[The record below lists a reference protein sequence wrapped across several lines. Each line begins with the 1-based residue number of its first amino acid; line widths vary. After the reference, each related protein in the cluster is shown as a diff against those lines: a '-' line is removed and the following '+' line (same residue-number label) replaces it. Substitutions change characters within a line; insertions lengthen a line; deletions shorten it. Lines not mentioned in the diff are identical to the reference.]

1 MDLTIKIK
9 QLMLL
14 STLAYLSACGGG
26 SSSDNVTPAPLPVP
40 VTNTP
45 PIAAADSAVAQ
56 NNVPITIDVLAN
68 DSDAEN
74 STLSIVSVTTVSEYG
89 TTEIVNNTIIY
100 TPTNNYAGTDSF
112 NYQISDG
119 DLTADASV
127 NITVNHTL
135 TLVGLVTDAPLA
147 NATVSATINEN
158 GFTTTSDDLG
168 NYQLP
173 IVISDMDT
181 PVIIQ
186 ALGSIAKNQENIE
199 FIKLMGS
206 GQSLLSL
213 IDEERNLTAGNNKI
227 TNITHLSTA
236 TYLLAK
242 DKNSNQEFN
251 SNEIFLSYSS
261 ELSGENIIN
270 TAGFIKL
277 LVDNPEYNIPEGQSI
292 LTLLDST
299 DATISTSAA
308 ITNYLTDN
316 GYIDENG
323 QTNQSYNDALAE
335 AINETITDPN
345 VTMEFTTE
353 MLAGNMFTET
363 DASQDG
369 WLTDSGDGLL
379 FNADGTSTTYVNNQT
394 VPLTDAGIY
403 NTTKNWHV
411 SEGSLILTLEPE
423 VIWIDVYYPFTELT
437 SEYGFDSSVQAALM
451 YASYFNGLP
460 YDLHIR
466 ADKIHTNNSFT
477 ILNESKESRQVNYTG
492 GYNIQLHLDYLEY
505 FYDFDGDIW
514 TGDNPSVSVTKSYQ
528 KTHNKASSSLF
539 LDKTLDDISGRWAM
553 PFDHFVGLDF
563 YNGDSIDG
571 LYHDTIEINKSS
583 AISNI
588 SAHHFITSLENG
600 VLTLTEGSLV
610 YKVTPIK
617 QSGKSYLAQIE
628 KWYDN
633 KLIYVVSEKIA
644 KFDDSYTLFTSNLVT
659 ELPIAQLSYFGS
671 SNVGAWQNNKLKV
684 EQVFGYHFKSDGM
697 LNRGIYT
704 ATDDNNETYFKG
716 DDRWI
721 WSQNENIVT
730 LDLASRDRHRSW
742 QVISV
747 DDEGRA
753 LVLESST
760 YTHDQNLDGEISDDE
775 KDRVFVRPRINII
788 KQTDLSQWAG
798 TWENSQ
804 L

>member
-1 MDLTIKIK
+1 M
-9 QLMLL
+9 
-14 STLAYLSACGGG
+14 ACLSACGGG
-26 SSSDNVTPAPLPVP
+26 GSSSKATSEPTPTP
-40 VTNTP
+40 VTNAP
-45 PIAAADSAVAQ
+45 PLAVADTALSQ
-56 NNVPITIDVLAN
+56 NNAVITINVLDN

-74 STLSIVSVTTVSEYG
+74 NTLSIVSVTTAPTYG
-89 TTEIVNNTIIY
+89 TAEIVNDHIVY
-100 TPTNNYAGTDSF
+100 TPTMDYAGTDSF

-119 DLTADASV
+119 ELTADASV
-127 NITVNHTL
+127 NITINHTL
-135 TLVGLVTDAPLA
+135 TLIGLVTDAPLA
-147 NATVSATINEN
+147 EANVTVKVNEN
-158 GFTTTSDDLG
+158 QFTTTTDDLG

-173 IVISDMDT
+173 ITVNDMNT
-181 PVIIQ
+181 PILIQ
-186 ALGSIAKNQENIE
+186 AQGSAANNQENVE
-199 FIKLMGS
+199 LIKYLGS
-206 GQSLLSL
+206 GKNLLGL
-213 IDEERNLTAGNNKI
+213 IDEERNLTAGNNRI

-242 DKNSNQEFN
+242 DRNDNQTFN
-251 SNEIFLSYSS
+251 SEVVFQNKASG
-261 ELSGENIIN
+261 LSGENIIN

-277 LVDNPEYNIPEGQSI
+277 LIDNPAYSIPEGQSV
-292 LTLLDST
+292 LTLLDPT

-308 ITNYLTDN
+308 ITSYLTDN
-316 GYIDENG
+316 GYIGESG

-335 AINETITDPN
+335 AINETISDPN
-345 VTMEFTTE
+345 VTIQFTTE
-353 MLAGNMFTET
+353 MLADNMFTET
-363 DASQDG
+363 DASQEG
-369 WLTDSGDGLL
+369 WLTGSGDGLL
-379 FNADGTSTTYVNNQT
+379 FNVNGTLTTYVNNQT
-394 VPLTDAGIY
+394 APLTDAGIY

-423 VIWIDVYYPFTELT
+423 VDWIYVNYPFTELT
-437 SEYGFDSSVQAALM
+437 SEYGFDNSVQVALM
-451 YASYFNGLP
+451 NASYFNGLP
-460 YDLHIR
+460 YSLEIR
-466 ADKIHTNNSFT
+466 ASKTHTKSRFT
-477 ILNESKESRQVNYTG
+477 ILNENKDSRQVNYTDG
-492 GYNIQLHLDYLEY
+492 HNLQLHLDYLEY
-505 FYDFDGDIW
+505 FYDFNGDIW

-528 KTHNKASSSLF
+528 KTHTKASSSLF
-539 LDKTLDDISGRWAM
+539 LDKTLDDISGRWTM

-563 YNGDSIDG
+563 YNADPIDG

-588 SAHHFITSLENG
+588 SAHHFIPSLENG

-659 ELPIAQLSYFGS
+659 ELPIAQLSYVSS

-716 DDRWI
+716 DNNWS

-730 LDLASRDRHRSW
+730 LDLASRDRHRTW

-760 YTHDQNLDGEISDDE
+760 YTHDQNLDDEISDDE

-788 KQTDLSQWAG
+788 KQTDLSQWAD
-798 TWENSQ
+798 TWENTQ
-804 L
+804 F